1 MSDAIVLRGLRL
13 LGTHGVLE
21 EERHRAQPFE
31 FDLELRTD
39 LAEAGASDD
48 LSSTLDYG
56 EVLTLVGTIVTRE
69 RFALLE
75 ALAETVAARLLEH
88 FGRLDSVVVNVRK
101 LRPPVAVDL
110 VSAGVRIERFRAEP
124 EA

>member
-1 MSDAIVLRGLRL
+1 MSDVIVLRGLRL

-31 FDLELRTD
+31 FDLELRVD
-39 LAEAGASDD
+39 LAEAGANDD
-48 LSSTLDYG
+48 LASTLDYG
-56 EVLTLVGTIVTRE
+56 AVLSLVEAIVTGE

-75 ALAETVAARLLEH
+75 ALAQTVAARLLDR
-88 FGRLDSVVVNVRK
+88 FGRLESVVVSVRK

-110 VSAGVRIERFRAEP
+110 VSAGVRIERFREQAG
-124 EA
+124 A

>member
-1 MSDAIVLRGLRL
+1 MSDVIVLRGLRL

-31 FDLELRTD
+31 FDLELRAD
-39 LAEAGASDD
+39 LAEAGANDN

-56 EVLTLVGTIVTRE
+56 AVLSLIEAIVTGE

-75 ALAETVAARLLEH
+75 ALAETVAARLLDG
-88 FGRLDSVVVNVRK
+88 FGRLESVVVSVRK
-101 LRPPVAVDL
+101 LRPPVAFDL
-110 VSAGVRIERFRAEP
+110 VSAGVRIERFREQAG
-124 EA
+124 A